1 MGAPKAVRAV
11 NRIDAVSFLRNDKM
25 EAAYRIAREAVPNLS
40 LPLSPRSRTSALWTC
55 PGKVEGS

>member
-11 NRIDAVSFLRNDKM
+11 NRIDAVSFFRNDEK

-40 LPLSPRSRTSALWTC
+40 LAA
-55 PGKVEGS
+55 